1 MNNNKRSLKDLPSDL
16 NALDDDQDQA
26 DEDRNLHL
34 DEEVMEED
42 VEGENLDDKFDEDY
56 KAIPALDRYDPRDLD
71 DNPVGEDLTQQ
82 GRRRAE
88 REMAL
93 RDRIER
99 HGRNP
104 AALYET
110 ESASVFSDDQEI
122 SKELRARREQHFQ
135 EIGLEDDD
143 AESEIQDI
151 FNPDEIKGRL
161 DNHIRDPKI
170 INYIKRRLRKFFL
183 TYKDENG

>member
-1 MNNNKRSLKDLPSDL
+1 MNQNKRSLKDIPSDL
-16 NALDDDQDQA
+16 HDLDDEQDQA

-42 VEGENLDDKFDEDY
+42 IDGENLDDKFDEDY

-71 DNPVGEDLTQQ
+71 DDPVGEDLTQQ
-82 GRRRAE
+82 ARRRAE

-93 RDRIER
+93 RDKIER

-110 ESASVFSDDQEI
+110 ESASVFSDDHEI
-122 SKELRARREQHFQ
+122 SKELRARREQHF
-135 EIGLEDDD
+135 
-143 AESEIQDI
+143 
-151 FNPDEIKGRL
+151 
-161 DNHIRDPKI
+161 
-170 INYIKRRLRKFFL
+170 
-183 TYKDENG
+183 

>member
-71 DNPVGEDLTQQ
+71 DNPVGEDLTQ
-82 GRRRAE
+82 
-88 REMAL
+88 
-93 RDRIER
+93 
-99 HGRNP
+99 
-104 AALYET
+104 
-110 ESASVFSDDQEI
+110 
-122 SKELRARREQHFQ
+122 
-135 EIGLEDDD
+135 
-143 AESEIQDI
+143 
-151 FNPDEIKGRL
+151 
-161 DNHIRDPKI
+161 
-170 INYIKRRLRKFFL
+170 
-183 TYKDENG
+183 